1 MTNLPNLA
9 SMSRALG
16 ALKPGARCALIS
28 PSGPPVH
35 EMVDKA
41 ETLLRS
47 WGLVPVRGTHVLDHH
62 PRATTYLAGTDED
75 RAADLTWA
83 WTDPAIDAVFCV
95 RGGYGAIRLLDL
107 LDLESLQRAAPKP
120 MYGSSD
126 ITALHEFWQQRLG
139 VPTWFTPMIATRD
152 LQDSPENT
160 EWLRRAV
167 LGDGPWEVATDEDTV
182 TITPGVAHGEVTG
195 GNMDLLGMSTGTHP
209 SVIGRARGK
218 IVLLEEIHES
228 PYRLDRLLQILLR
241 SGYFDGAVG
250 IGLGTWE
257 DCGPL
262 PEVRALMEEQLAP
275 LGIPV
280 VWGFRFGHGKKASSF
295 PIGRGVTATLT
306 ADDNPR
312 LVFDQPRA

>member
-1 MTNLPNLA
+1 MTDMARIAP
-9 SMSRALG
+9 ALSS
-16 ALKPGARCALIS
+16 LKPGARCALIS
-28 PSGPPVH
+28 PSGPPVPA
-35 EMVDKA
+35 MVDKA
-41 ETLLRS
+41 EALLAS
-47 WGLVPVRGTHVLDHH
+47 WGLAPVRGAHVLDRH
-62 PRATTYLAGTDED
+62 PRATTYLAGTDEA

-83 WTDPAIDAVFCV
+83 WTDPDIDAVFCI

-107 LDLESLQRAAPKP
+107 LDAERLGAATAKP

-152 LQDSPENT
+152 LQDSPANV

-167 LGDGPWEVATDEDTV
+167 FGDGPWEMATDEHTE

-195 GNMDLLGMSTGTHP
+195 GNMDLLSMSTGTHP
-209 SVIGRARGK
+209 SVLGRAAGR
-218 IVLLEEIHES
+218 IVLLEETHES
-228 PYRLDRLLQILLR
+228 TYRLDRLLQLLSR
-241 SGYFDGAVG
+241 SGYFEGAIG

-262 PEVRALMEEQLAP
+262 PEVRALMEEKLAP

-280 VWGFRFGHGKKASSF
+280 IWGLRFGHGNKASSF
-295 PIGRGVTATLT
+295 PMGKGVTATLT

-312 LVFDQPRA
+312 LVFDQPTA